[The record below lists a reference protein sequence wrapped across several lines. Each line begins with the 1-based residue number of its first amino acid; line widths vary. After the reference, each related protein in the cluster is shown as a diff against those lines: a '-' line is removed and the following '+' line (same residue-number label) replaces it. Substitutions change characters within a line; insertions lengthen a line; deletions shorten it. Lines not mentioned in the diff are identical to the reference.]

1 MKPGF
6 FSYLKSY
13 FVDVL
18 IEQTESEYHDQ
29 LDLLLVK
36 GRYQLCTANA
46 IYSFA
51 DKYSNF
57 YDSFRKIDLDR
68 IPSKDVLLL
77 GFGLGSIPYM
87 LENNFRRSFR
97 YTGIEIDE
105 EIVYLASKYVLDE
118 LQSNIELIQTDAG
131 AFLSNDDQQY
141 GMIAMDIFFDDEIPS
156 YFESLEFCELMND
169 RLFDGGLVLY
179 NRLSYT
185 KPHMEATEKYFSEV
199 FKKVFPQAGQI
210 KLSGNVMLVSDVSY
224 LGSSE

>member
-1 MKPGF
+1 MKPSIL
-6 FSYLKSY
+6 SYLKSY

-46 IYSFA
+46 IYSYA

-57 YDSFRKIDLDR
+57 YDSFQKVDLDR
-68 IPSKDVLLL
+68 IPSDDVLLL

-87 LENNFRRSFR
+87 LEKNFRRSYT
-97 YTGIEIDE
+97 YTGVEIDE

-118 LQSNIELIQTDAG
+118 LQSNIELIQADAG
-131 AFLSNDDQQY
+131 AFISYDEQQY
-141 GMIAMDIFFDDEIPS
+141 GLIAMDIFFDDEIPG
-156 YFESLEFCELMND
+156 YFESIEFCSLMKE
-169 RLFDGGLVLY
+169 RLLDGGLVLY

-185 KPHMEATEKYFSEV
+185 KAHSEATELYFTEV
-199 FKKVFPQAGQI
+199 FKKVFPRAGQI
-210 KLSGNVMLVSDVSY
+210 KLSGNVMLVSDASY
-224 LGSSE
+224 LVAGE